1 MNGLNPTTF
10 LGNHGIPMSE
20 TARCPEC
27 HRPFKAY
34 EGKLFF
40 CDYVRYDTGEEEKG
54 PMLFCSELCCLRWA
68 ELPPTGRWM

>member
-1 MNGLNPTTF
+1 MDGLSTSTF
-10 LGNHGIPMSE
+10 LDNRCIPLSAQMQ
-20 TARCPEC
+20 CPVC
-27 HRPFKAY
+27 HKPFKAY

-40 CDYVRYDTGEEEKG
+40 CNYVRYDTGEEEKG